1 MALSKQITLIF
12 KAITVG
18 LAAAF
23 VVIFLK
29 PELLQTSPPVVE
41 IRQTTPA
48 TGETARTS
56 RSGNLAQ
63 LSFAPAVQT
72 AAPAVVNIFTRKR
85 VIEKRNP
92 LLDDPLFRRFFS
104 DNLPAP
110 RERMENSLGSGVIVS
125 PQGYILTNYHV
136 IQSAD
141 DVVVLLR
148 DGRSDVAQVV
158 GSDPETDLAVLKI
171 SLREIPTITLGNSES
186 LHVGDL
192 VLAIGN
198 PFGVGQTVTM
208 GIVSATGRNQLG
220 INTFENF
227 IQTDAA
233 INPGNS
239 GGALVNLRGDL
250 VGINTAIFSRSGGSQ
265 GIGFAI
271 PAKLANGVMRQI
283 IEQGRVVRGWLGIEA
298 QDLTAQLADSLG
310 VERIEGVIVTNLL
323 RGGPAHQA
331 GVRPGD
337 VLTEIDGAPIRNTR
351 TVLDLVT
358 RRSPGTRLRLGGV
371 RAGSKFSA
379 EITVRERP
387 LTSAEPPQRP

>member
-1 MALSKQITLIF
+1 MALSKQITFLF

-23 VVIFLK
+23 VVIFIK
-29 PELLQTSPPVVE
+29 PELLQPSAPVVE
-41 IRQTTPA
+41 IRQASPDPGQVLRA
-48 TGETARTS
+48 S
-56 RSGNLAQ
+56 QSLNMAQ
-63 LSFAPAVQT
+63 LSFAPAVRT

-92 LLDDPLFRRFFS
+92 LLDDPLFRRFFG

-148 DGRSDVAQVV
+148 DGRSGVAQVV

-171 SLREIPTITLGNSES
+171 SLGELPTITLGNSES
-186 LHVGDL
+186 LQVGDL

-239 GGALVNLRGDL
+239 GGALVNLGGDL
-250 VGINTAIFSRSGGSQ
+250 IGINTAIFSRSGGSQ

-271 PAKLANGVMRQI
+271 PAKLASGVMRQI

-298 QDLTAQLADSLG
+298 QDLTTELAASLG
-310 VERIEGVIVTNLL
+310 VDDDGVVVTNLL

-331 GVRPGD
+331 GIRPGD
-337 VLTEIDGAPIRNTR
+337 VLTHIDGKSIRNTR

-358 RRSPGTRLRLGGV
+358 RRSPGTRLRLNGI
-371 RAGSKFSA
+371 RAGGDFSA

-387 LTSAEPPQRP
+387 QATSEPPQRP